1 MKLPKNEEN
10 QLSADI
16 LNHSKAALESILI
29 ALANEVPKG
38 TDLCELEC
46 EHPVREVQICLK

>member
-1 MKLPKNEEN
+1 MKSPPKKEES
-10 QLSADI
+10 QFFLDI
-16 LNHSKAALESILI
+16 LNHSKGALESILT

-46 EHPVREVQICLK
+46 EDPVREV